1 MLDIR
6 RIREQKDQV
15 LEALRARGLEPDL
28 DAILKLDDERRACIG
43 RAETLKNERNRDSKE
58 IGALIKTD
66 PALAATKKE
75 AVRLKGEEISA
86 LDRRAVE
93 AEAARDALVLAL
105 PNTPHPA
112 VGRGTDSTHNKLV
125 RTFGTPRTFDFTPR
139 PQWELGEA
147 LGIFDFKRAAKISGA
162 GFPLLVGPGA
172 RIARGL
178 VQFML
183 DLHTREHGYTEVEPP
198 FVVNSD
204 SVLGTGQLPKFP
216 EEMYRVPEDDL
227 WLIPTAEVP
236 VTNIHRDE
244 ILEGPLPVK
253 YTAYS
258 PCFRRE
264 AGAAG
269 KMTRGMNRVHQ
280 FDKVELVKFADP
292 ATSYDELE
300 SLTRN
305 AEAVLQKLDLHYRV
319 IELCTG
325 DMGFASAKTYDI
337 ELWAPG
343 QNAWLEV
350 SSCSNFEDYQARRM
364 RIRYRDADGKPA
376 LVHTL
381 NGSGVALPR
390 LIIAILENGQQA
402 DGSVV
407 LPGALRPYVGGL
419 ERIVPRA

>member
-6 RIREQKDQV
+6 RIRDQKEDV
-15 LEALRARGLEPDL
+15 LNGLRARGLDPDL
-28 DAILKLDDERRACIG
+28 DTILKLDDERRGCIS
-43 RAETLKNERNRDSKE
+43 RAETLKNERNKESRE
-58 IGALIKTD
+58 IGALIKSN
-66 PALAATKKE
+66 PELAASKKE
-75 AVRLKGEEISA
+75 AVRKIGEEIAA
-86 LDRRAVE
+86 LDQRVAE
-93 AEAARDALVLAL
+93 AEAARDRLILSL
-105 PNTPHPA
+105 PNVPHPEVA
-112 VGRGTDSTHNKLV
+112 RGTDSTQNRLM
-125 RTFGTPRTFDFTPR
+125 RTFGQPRTFNFTPK
-139 PQWELGEA
+139 PQWELGES

-162 GFPLLVGPGA
+162 GFPLLVGAGS
-172 RIARGL
+172 RLARGL

-183 DLHTREHGYTEVEPP
+183 DIHTTEHGYTEVEPP

-216 EEMYRVPEDDL
+216 EEMYRIPEDDL

-236 VTNIHRDE
+236 VTNIYRDE
-244 ILEGPLPVK
+244 ILEGILPVK
-253 YTAYS
+253 LTAYS

-280 FDKVELVKFADP
+280 FDKVEMVKFVEP
-292 ATSYDELE
+292 STSYSELE
-300 SLTRN
+300 SLTQN
-305 AEAVLQKLDLHYRV
+305 AEAVLQRLGLHYRV

-343 QNAWLEV
+343 QEAWLEV
-350 SSCSNFEDYQARRM
+350 SSCSNFEDFQSRRL
-364 RIRYRDADGKPA
+364 RIRCRGEDGKPV

-390 LIIAILENGQQA
+390 LIIALLENGQQE
-402 DGSVV
+402 DGSVI
-407 LPGALRPYVGGL
+407 LPEAIRPYVGGM
-419 ERIVPRA
+419 ERIVPAG